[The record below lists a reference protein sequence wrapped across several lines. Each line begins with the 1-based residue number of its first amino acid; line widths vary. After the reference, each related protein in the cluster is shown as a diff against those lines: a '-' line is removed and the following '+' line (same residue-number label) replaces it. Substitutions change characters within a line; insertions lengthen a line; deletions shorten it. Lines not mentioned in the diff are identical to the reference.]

1 MESARA
7 VCAAVAR
14 APAWPCAGPVP
25 GGAARRRELRLL
37 GWAEM
42 LAILSLSGD
51 AFVAPLPALRPQFL
65 PRSHAL
71 MSTPVLP
78 DGAFARRR
86 RALLAASWFAA
97 LRQAAPPAHAEEV
110 EADEVYLDAGTSGIT
125 PVQILA
131 LAVTFFSILPTPGM
145 LGIGDDD
152 VQRVERRRGFGFSS
166 VDEAIDAARKA
177 DNTAGKK
184 TGAMARPRCS

>member
-1 MESARA
+1 M
-7 VCAAVAR
+7 
-14 APAWPCAGPVP
+14 
-25 GGAARRRELRLL
+25 
-37 GWAEM
+37 
-42 LAILSLSGD
+42 
-51 AFVAPLPALRPQFL
+51 
-65 PRSHAL
+65 
-71 MSTPVLP
+71 
-78 DGAFARRR
+78 
-86 RALLAASWFAA
+86 
-97 LRQAAPPAHAEEV
+97 

-152 VQRVERRRGFGFSS
+152 VQKGGKKKRGFGFSS

-184 TGAMARPRCS
+184 DRRNGPPKMLMSATYHHPHNVLTSVQMYSGKGDGEVSRCPFFGGPNGGGLGDANIVTGVCFAALVFVMRAALIRFFDVGSNASARCSGIRAHDWCETACALDDLTR